1 MEKLKKNQKT
11 ETKPSG
17 MGATLK
23 KRAKILLVQ
32 ALDFI
37 FFAHSSFNF
46 ISLQRNTQSTDQIS
60 QGYKRRDHVNKT
72 KH

>member
-1 MEKLKKNQKT
+1 MENKKLKKEKT

-17 MGATLK
+17 MEATLK
-23 KRAKILLVQ
+23 KRAKILLLQ

-60 QGYKRRDHVNKT
+60 QGYREIM
-72 KH
+72 